1 MLISVIIPAYN
12 TDLYIDRCLDCVCSQ
27 TYKDIEILIVN
38 DGSTDRTPQIIE
50 EYAKRDGRIRVF
62 THTQN
67 QGNGIGRNMAIRE
80 AKGEY
85 VMFVD
90 SDDYISKDAI
100 TKLANCLDG
109 NLPDVVLYGYNMYS
123 QNKKG
128 KEKLIHQF
136 LPEISGNESKELLM
150 NMILAQQKGFT
161 FAPWVYL
168 CRREFLLENDIMFD
182 ESGRYFEDNIF
193 TTKIVF
199 YVNRLFVLKEALYY
213 YILRDNS
220 IMGSTSKKKINDR
233 IEAVINI
240 KGFLKSKS
248 ILDKCRDAYTL
259 CFVRSAF
266 YLPFMDYVRL
276 KEKDEQIQKFFY
288 ELSQN
293 EAIKT
298 FNARG
303 LNLPNEVRDK
313 KFNKRCNALTS
324 NVWLISHHFNFS
336 LRFFRF
342 FSKK

>member
-1 MLISVIIPAYN
+1 
-12 TDLYIDRCLDCVCSQ
+12 
-27 TYKDIEILIVN
+27 
-38 DGSTDRTPQIIE
+38 
-50 EYAKRDGRIRVF
+50 
-62 THTQN
+62 
-67 QGNGIGRNMAIRE
+67 
-80 AKGEY
+80 
-85 VMFVD
+85 
-90 SDDYISKDAI
+90 
-100 TKLANCLDG
+100 
-109 NLPDVVLYGYNMYS
+109 
-123 QNKKG
+123 
-128 KEKLIHQF
+128 
-136 LPEISGNESKELLM
+136 M